1 MTETPH
7 IFDEFP
13 FTEDIGLRHRKRMNL
28 EPLIFDI
35 LKNKYFKTLKG
46 SFQSY
51 KCPEASD
58 SAVCIFEGRVHAN
71 LEFLVYNV
79 AYFAPQWKI
88 LIFCSD
94 VNRKWL
100 EEVLGSQKSQVEF
113 REIFQGS
120 SDRVKGRDE
129 YNTLLRSK
137 ELYDSIPQEYLLFLE
152 TDCYIRKPLPQLWKD
167 YDFCACPAA
176 WDEAQLV
183 GGASYRRNSAMKKI
197 CDSYMSDTWAH
208 DIFMNEATLALTM
221 KRPTFEQ
228 SLEWF
233 TESCLYEDPIVVH
246 QWWTFF
252 SQGDDAE
259 VFHSLLR
266 LQV

>member
-1 MTETPH
+1 MTETIH

-13 FTEDIGLRHRKRMNL
+13 FTEDLDLRHRKRMNL

-35 LKNKYFKTLKG
+35 LKNKYFKALKH

-51 KCPEASD
+51 VSPTASD

-79 AYFAPQWKI
+79 AYFAPDWKI
-88 LIFCSD
+88 LVFCSD
-94 VNRKWL
+94 VNRRWL
-100 EEVLGSQKSQVEF
+100 ETVLGSQKSQVEF

-129 YNTLLRSK
+129 YNAFLRSK
-137 ELYDSIPQEYLLFLE
+137 ELYDSIQQEYLLFLE
-152 TDCYIRKPLPQLWKD
+152 TDCYIRRPLPPVWKD

-176 WDEAQLV
+176 WDEDQYV
-183 GGASYRRNSAMKKI
+183 GGASYRRNSAMKKV
-197 CDSYMSDTWAH
+197 CESYTSDTWAH
-208 DIFMNEATLALTM
+208 DIFMSEASVALCL
-221 KRPTFEQ
+221 KRPEFEKA
-228 SLEWF
+228 LEWF
-233 TESCLYEDPIVVH
+233 TESCLYEDPVVVH

-252 SQGDDAE
+252 SKGDDPE
-259 VFHSLLR
+259 VFHSLLT